1 MIRLRSAFLLVLAAG
16 LARPAAAQQ
25 NPHGTLP
32 AGLECGDCHTPNSW
46 KPDPATVKFDHN
58 RQTGFKLVGRH
69 RDAACRSC
77 HLSVKFDESTLKGAD
92 CATCHADVHRGAYA
106 ERCASCH
113 TAVSFADVPGLQIH
127 ARTTFPL
134 TGAHAQITC
143 RTCHVDDRGG
153 AFAPVDPQC
162 IACHRA
168 DYERA
173 SPVNHVAANYPT
185 DCTRCHVTLAW
196 PANVSFDHVS
206 LSNGF
211 RLLGAHARVR
221 CTSCHAAA
229 DMTPLWPGATD
240 QECLT
245 CHQPDY
251 DRAHPGNSFPQTCL
265 SCHTMETWA
274 GATFDHALVGNG
286 FRLQGAHASLACS
299 QCHAADMT
307 PLFTP
312 ASDQDCVTCHQPDY
326 QRAHPGNS
334 FSTTCTNCHTVQSWG
349 GATFDHAQV
358 ANGFRLQGTHA
369 SLTCTQCHAAD
380 MTPLFHPA
388 NDQDCISCHQP
399 DYQQAHPGNS
409 FPTTCTS
416 CHTVESWG
424 GATFNHAQL
433 ANGFRLQGAHA
444 SLTCAQCHAGDGTP
458 LFHPTNDQDCVS
470 CHAATFQAAPNHV
483 ARNYPQTCLQCHTQ
497 TTWQGATFVHSPSM
511 TDCVSCH
518 LANFQAAP
526 NHVARNYPQTCLQ
539 CHTQT
544 TWQGAT
550 FAHTPSMTD
559 CASCHHADFVAA
571 TTPVNHTTQGII
583 EAACSQC
590 HTNSASSW
598 QQTTYVH
605 GNCYNS
611 TTNRAHQ
618 NARCVQCH
626 ASGYPAAT
634 CTACHQNR
642 ASCG

>member
-1 MIRLRSAFLLVLAAG
+1 MIRFPGACVLLALAAG
-16 LARPAAAQQ
+16 LTRPAAAQQ

-32 AGLECGDCHTPNSW
+32 PGLECGDCHTPKSW

-69 RDAACRSC
+69 RDVACRSC
-77 HLSVKFDESTLKGAD
+77 HLSVKFDEATLKGAD

-113 TAVSFADVPGLQIH
+113 TTVSFADVPGLQIH

-162 IACHRA
+162 ISCHRA

-185 DCTRCHVTLAW
+185 DCTRCHITVAW
-196 PANVSFDHVS
+196 PAHVSFDHVS

-229 DMTPLWPGATD
+229 DMTPLFHPAND
-240 QECLT
+240 QDCVT

-251 DRAHPGNSFPQTCL
+251 DRAHPGNSFPTVCAN
-265 SCHTMETWA
+265 CHTVEAWG
-274 GATFDHALVGNG
+274 GATFDHAQVANG

-307 PLFTP
+307 PLF
-312 ASDQDCVTCHQPDY
+312 
-326 QRAHPGNS
+326 HP
-334 FSTTCTNCHTVQSWG
+334 T
-349 GATFDHAQV
+349 
-358 ANGFRLQGTHA
+358 
-369 SLTCTQCHAAD
+369 
-380 MTPLFHPA
+380 

-399 DYQQAHPGNS
+399 DYQ
-409 FPTTCTS
+409 
-416 CHTVESWG
+416 
-424 GATFNHAQL
+424 
-433 ANGFRLQGAHA
+433 
-444 SLTCAQCHAGDGTP
+444 
-458 LFHPTNDQDCVS
+458 
-470 CHAATFQAAPNHV
+470 AAPNHV
-483 ARNYPQTCLQCHTQ
+483 ARSYSQTCLQCHTQ
-497 TTWQGATFVHSPSM
+497 TTWE
-511 TDCVSCH
+511 
-518 LANFQAAP
+518 
-526 NHVARNYPQTCLQ
+526 
-539 CHTQT
+539 
-544 TWQGAT
+544 GAT

-559 CASCHHADFVAA
+559 CASCHHDDFIAA
-571 TTPVNHTTQGII
+571 SSPVNHTTQGII

-590 HTNSASSW
+590 HSNSASSW

-605 GNCYNS
+605 GDCYNN

-618 NARCVQCH
+618 NARCEQCH
-626 ASGYPAAT
+626 ATGYPAAT

-642 ASCG
+642 ASCRD